1 MPAVTKPPRTLTFTS
16 DALEELVSPLPEV
29 EAVSTSA
36 VTTPGT
42 LAPTRD
48 ADCDPPDAG
57 VTASATAAAA
67 GPMTDTMPRNIEDPL
82 SFDTRPIELVCRGR
96 RPRSLLV

>member
-36 VTTPGT
+36 VSTPGT
-42 LAPTRD
+42 LAPIRD
-48 ADCDPPDAG
+48 ADCDPPDDG
-57 VTASATAAAA
+57 SGPVSASATFT
-67 GPMTDTMPRNIEDPL
+67 PNTDARTA
-82 SFDTRPIELVCRGR
+82 VA
-96 RPRSLLV
+96 